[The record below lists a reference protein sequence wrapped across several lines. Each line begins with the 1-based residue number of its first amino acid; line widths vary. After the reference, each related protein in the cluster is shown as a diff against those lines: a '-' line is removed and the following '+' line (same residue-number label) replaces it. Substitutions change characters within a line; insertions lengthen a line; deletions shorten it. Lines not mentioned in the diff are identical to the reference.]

1 MLRMRG
7 AASAAD
13 ARRPEGAVIMR
24 PGIPG
29 GNVAAAVDAPDDV
42 DGHACGGIG
51 VNGPAAC
58 GIAPDRESG
67 GVIQEADLS
76 FRGHAHFTVQ
86 MDSGFR
92 NGRWEGQEG
101 KQGAPGA
108 VGKEVVFD
116 EVVFDEVVFDEV
128 VFHRLLER
136 CSGAVIR

>member
-1 MLRMRG
+1 MGRKSAVRGPGAVGTAMRTGRRVRHSMLRMRG

-67 GVIQEADLS
+67 GVIQGL
-76 FRGHAHFTVQ
+76 TCP
-86 MDSGFR
+86 
-92 NGRWEGQEG
+92 
-101 KQGAPGA
+101 PGA
-108 VGKEVVFD
+108 MRISPCRWIPASATEGGKA
-116 EVVFDEVVFDEV
+116 
-128 VFHRLLER
+128 RRANRALP
-136 CSGAVIR
+136 AQ